1 MSSCASFVISSLILI
16 SWASSLALTLVKCL
30 ARTGISSSPNVELV
44 AELSCE
50 DQMLDFF
57 CLVGVLSFSS
67 SESIKIGVPSVEP
80 GVGGDLEFVV
90 DDVSGVRK
98 GSLSL
103 LPAFRLRTEAA
114 V

>member
-1 MSSCASFVISSLILI
+1 VSCASLVVSSLILI

-30 ARTGISSSPNVELV
+30 ARTGIPSSANVELV
-44 AELSCE
+44 DELSCE
-50 DQMLDFF
+50 DRVLGFF

-80 GVGGDLEFVV
+80 GVEGDLELEV